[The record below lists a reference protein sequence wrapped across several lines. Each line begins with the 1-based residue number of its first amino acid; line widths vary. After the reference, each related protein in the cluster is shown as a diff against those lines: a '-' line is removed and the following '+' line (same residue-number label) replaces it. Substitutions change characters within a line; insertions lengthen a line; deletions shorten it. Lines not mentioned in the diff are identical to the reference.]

1 METVAFDVERF
12 ERVDASAGTVLL
24 RLSGTFAPDVEP
36 GAPELLVDDG
46 RDARHVQPLPDP
58 SGGPAP
64 GGDARAD
71 FPRPPL
77 APRPPRPRRA
87 AQRQPRRLRPLRPRR
102 RRHRPAPSAARPA
115 QASGAP

>member
-58 SGGPAP
+58 SGGPVA
-64 GGDARAD
+64 GAD
-71 FPRPPL
+71 W
-77 APRPPRPRRA
+77 RA
-87 AQRQPRRLRPLRPRR
+87 AFPVPAALLSGSRVAYALSVPGAGVIDLPGPQRAPLKP
-102 RRHRPAPSAARPA
+102 P
-115 QASGAP
+115 